1 LKLMI
6 QYHAFNA
13 AVCMGTLVLQDPRN
27 MLASYALSLI
37 DTSINLFT
45 SIVQTHSTTRL
56 LRNLEWLLKIRQRA
70 GSRIMAA
77 SSIQLDYLAAPTEDE
92 DDAELIGWRTR
103 LVQRLGK
110 GAQLATTITP
120 THSGATPSPNTAMT
134 RTISLALQKHFVPD
148 GVTQIAQPSGPT
160 AGGGDQG
167 TDMLVRRCSPDCE
180 ESAHTPAASVLGS
193 DDASR
198 TAKYHW

>member
-1 LKLMI
+1 MI

-167 TDMLVRRCSPDCE
+167 TDMLVRSLLTRLRGICSHSSCI
-180 ESAHTPAASVLGS
+180 SSGI
-193 DDASR
+193 R
-198 TAKYHW
+198 